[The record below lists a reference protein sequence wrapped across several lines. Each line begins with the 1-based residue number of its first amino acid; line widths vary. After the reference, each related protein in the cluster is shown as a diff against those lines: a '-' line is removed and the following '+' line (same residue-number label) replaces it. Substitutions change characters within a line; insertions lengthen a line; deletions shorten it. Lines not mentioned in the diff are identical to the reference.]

1 MDIYYPEFNTSRSH
15 VRNYLDKAPA
25 NLTDVLQE
33 EFFGAA
39 SFGVNAL
46 NTVGAK
52 IESAFQSDVLTA
64 EEYANSEY
72 FRQGVTVPE
81 GGIKVG
87 IAKIIAEN
95 YDKRQLRNQTLDRA
109 RQTIGTGAARFGA
122 SMVGSIFD
130 PVNVALGI
138 AAPMMIGANATARA
152 ASARAVSG
160 ITTKYGV
167 TTGRVTAG
175 AGEGVLGAAAFE
187 PLAMYSSS
195 VAQDPEY
202 GLFDTFVNI
211 TAGAAFGGILTGV
224 GGKFSDK
231 IKNARIETQR
241 QSIRSAIAQTMDG
254 RPVDVDQPIIRQD
267 ESLDGVQMEEQL
279 AAERQYRE
287 MMRPV
292 KAKGKKLDRYIPQIR
307 RAFMGMRNGEPKKPE
322 TLLAFVRKQKIATE
336 ETMAGDIRDIFDRGT
351 FGVQKPKAKG
361 GLMLDEL
368 ALKAQEA
375 GFLLPDDPGGRVT
388 IQQLIDALDSSVRGE
403 DIYSQFDLDAQE
415 YMSAVELAER
425 ADAVGLDPIDMTEEE
440 FFFELEKRELEALEG
455 DVTEVDQLALE
466 PTREGGLTDAEAEAL
481 IARAE
486 ADPDDPS
493 TYVNYKTD
501 QESLE
506 DFESIRSGELAAAD
520 AKRFDTSDSQQSAID
535 IDTQRLRKQ
544 VQALRDNDLISDE
557 EMLVIEELDSFIE
570 QHESIEEVT
579 NAGAT
584 CLIGA

>member
-1 MDIYYPEFNTSRSH
+1 M
-15 VRNYLDKAPA
+15 
-25 NLTDVLQE
+25 
-33 EFFGAA
+33 
-39 SFGVNAL
+39 
-46 NTVGAK
+46 
-52 IESAFQSDVLTA
+52 
-64 EEYANSEY
+64 
-72 FRQGVTVPE
+72 
-81 GGIKVG
+81 
-87 IAKIIAEN
+87 
-95 YDKRQLRNQTLDRA
+95 
-109 RQTIGTGAARFGA
+109 
-122 SMVGSIFD
+122 
-130 PVNVALGI
+130 
-138 AAPMMIGANATARA
+138 
-152 ASARAVSG
+152 
-160 ITTKYGV
+160 
-167 TTGRVTAG
+167 
-175 AGEGVLGAAAFE
+175 
-187 PLAMYSSS
+187 
-195 VAQDPEY
+195 
-202 GLFDTFVNI
+202 
-211 TAGAAFGGILTGV
+211 

-231 IKNARIETQR
+231 IKNARLETQK
-241 QSIRSAIAQTMDG
+241 QSIRSAIAQTIEG

-267 ESLDGVQMEEQL
+267 ESLGDTQMEEQL

-307 RAFMGMRNGEPKKPE
+307 RAFLGKRNGEPKKPE

-336 ETMAGDIRDIFDRGT
+336 ETMAGDIKQIFDSGA
-351 FGVQKPKAKG
+351 FGVQASQAKG

-375 GFLLPDDPGGRVT
+375 GFLLPDEPGGRVT
-388 IQQLIDALDSSVRGE
+388 IQQLLDALNSSVRGE
-403 DIYSQFDLDAQE
+403 DIYSHFDLDAQE
-415 YMSAVELAER
+415 YVSAVELAER
-425 ADAVGLDPIDMTEEE
+425 ADAVGLDDPIDMTEEE
-440 FFFELEKRELEALEG
+440 FFFELEKRELELLEG